1 MNDKMKQLTD
11 KFMAGETSRSEE
23 QQLAEMLKGG
33 EQSAEAM
40 ILLSMLEMPKAEP
53 ATSDLPDIDNS
64 EEYDRIVNRRKR
76 LAIVRRWAVAA
87 CIAAIVFLGGLLL
100 GDDGT
105 TEQPQGKPQQTAKAE
120 QKVAQPVVEKKAEPV
135 LQVVKE
141 QPKAV
146 AVAAKPVR
154 PKQKTQQP
162 IVAEPEETIVPMTTQ
177 EVKERL
183 IAESGDVSY
192 ADSLE
197 YYVDRVERE
206 LESVSDSLYLVR
218 VQKVIAADEKLQKI
232 VNRIIFESMESDSKP
247 QEAVNTFETFE

>member
-23 QQLAEMLKGG
+23 QLLAEMLKGG

-53 ATSDLPDIDNS
+53 ATCDLSDIDNS

-87 CIAAIVFLGGLLL
+87 CIAAIVFLGGLLP

-105 TEQPQGKPQQTAKAE
+105 TEQPQGKPQQMAKAE

-135 LQVVKE
+135 QQVVKE

-247 QEAVNTFETFE
+247 QEAVNTFE